1 MPSSTAPG
9 VSRQRQRQ
17 RHGGAR
23 GAYVG
28 DLEVDGPVR
37 VENVVEQVAV
47 VVVAGK
53 LGLEGGLELE
63 RGGGGLQ
70 LGVDVVVA
78 RDGGHA
84 VEVLA
89 VVLGRVSAHGLV
101 LGVRIAVLVLAAH
114 DGGRAAC
121 GACGRG
127 PWWWWSKAAQNI
139 QRVRGLGAT
148 CDNKTTVLPK
158 PTAAV
163 PHFARR
169 QSPASGQRVSDR
181 GRSPP
186 SPPPPPAFG
195 YHRVRLPF
203 LHAAGPLV
211 HHDGWLRAGT
221 SRDFSSS
228 ASSAAARR
236 PPSVASR
243 ASESLSLSRS
253 PSLSAAPK

>member
-1 MPSSTAPG
+1 
-9 VSRQRQRQ
+9 
-17 RHGGAR
+17 
-23 GAYVG
+23 
-28 DLEVDGPVR
+28 
-37 VENVVEQVAV
+37 VEQVAV

-53 LGLEGGLELE
+53 LCLEGGLELE

-114 DGGRAAC
+114 DGGLRRAVRA
-121 GACGRG
+121 GGGRG
-127 PWWWWSKAAQNI
+127 GGGPRRLRIFS
-139 QRVRGLGAT
+139 V
-148 CDNKTTVLPK
+148 CVVLARRAITRLPYACYPSAN

-169 QSPASGQRVSDR
+169 QSPASGQRVSNR

-186 SPPPPPAFG
+186 SPPPPPPALQWTDWRALG
-195 YHRVRLPF
+195 YHRARLPF
-203 LHAAGPLV
+203 LHAAVPLV
-211 HHDGWLRAGT
+211 HHDGYGWLRTGT

-228 ASSAAARR
+228 ALSAAARR
-236 PPSVASR
+236 LPSVASR